1 MSPSSYADDVNIPI
15 DGYSQE
21 DLEDGVYT
29 GSGGLSVYLDGVEQ
43 DNNSISTY
51 GTVSDQSNLLL
62 IGYDVYSTAF
72 NFRTEEQFLPT
83 ADIGYTKSFAD
94 SVLTAA
100 LKDTQ
105 VNSLDT
111 AEQVFKGII
120 GETIVL
126 HYEDENGNSTLPE
139 NSKITLNLSFDDT
152 TLEGGSSW
160 RKAEYSSS
168 SPYSFSSITASN
180 NYVSAATS
188 LLNINSSA
196 KWYGFGTLPKIYLG
210 NAINVYFVDINGD
223 QHILGSYTDMSA
235 INVTFTSPADVV
247 GVYVDVQYNMNGGV
261 FANSAMVFPSIYKL
275 SLSGNISVDTSGV
288 NTGLL
293 KSIIQWLRN
302 ILNAITALPQQ
313 IADKVIDGVKTL
325 FIPTADDLAG
335 VFETATGK
343 LEERLGFVYQI
354 TTWLFDLFDVLISA
368 STNTQDII
376 TLPKLALPW
385 ENVPD
390 WAQLPNNE
398 LLIWNEQQFRVIPEG
413 AESLQTIVKTLTSL
427 WAVLSLVA
435 CCVDSYHDF
444 VGESPI
450 YRLSQERIET
460 KKAAEQIVGGGK
472 RRR

>member
-1 MSPSSYADDVNIPI
+1 
-15 DGYSQE
+15 
-21 DLEDGVYT
+21 
-29 GSGGLSVYLDGVEQ
+29 
-43 DNNSISTY
+43 
-51 GTVSDQSNLLL
+51 
-62 IGYDVYSTAF
+62 
-72 NFRTEEQFLPT
+72 
-83 ADIGYTKSFAD
+83 
-94 SVLTAA
+94 
-100 LKDTQ
+100 
-105 VNSLDT
+105 
-111 AEQVFKGII
+111 
-120 GETIVL
+120 
-126 HYEDENGNSTLPE
+126 
-139 NSKITLNLSFDDT
+139 
-152 TLEGGSSW
+152 
-160 RKAEYSSS
+160 
-168 SPYSFSSITASN
+168 
-180 NYVSAATS
+180 
-188 LLNINSSA
+188 
-196 KWYGFGTLPKIYLG
+196 
-210 NAINVYFVDINGD
+210 
-223 QHILGSYTDMSA
+223 MSA
-235 INVTFTSPADVV
+235 INTTFSSPADVV
-247 GVYVDVQYNMNGGV
+247 GVYIDVQYNMNGGIWV
-261 FANSAMVFPSIYKL
+261 NSSMNFPSIYKL

>member
-1 MSPSSYADDVNIPI
+1 MRLSLYRRLLSACLVFGLLFALSPSSYADDVNIPI

-152 TLEGGSSW
+152 TLRGVVLHGV
-160 RKAEYSSS
+160 RR
-168 SPYSFSSITASN
+168 N
-180 NYVSAATS
+180 LV
-188 LLNINSSA
+188 LL
-196 KWYGFGTLPKIYLG
+196 
-210 NAINVYFVDINGD
+210 
-223 QHILGSYTDMSA
+223 
-235 INVTFTSPADVV
+235 
-247 GVYVDVQYNMNGGV
+247 
-261 FANSAMVFPSIYKL
+261 
-275 SLSGNISVDTSGV
+275 
-288 NTGLL
+288 
-293 KSIIQWLRN
+293 
-302 ILNAITALPQQ
+302 
-313 IADKVIDGVKTL
+313 
-325 FIPTADDLAG
+325 
-335 VFETATGK
+335 
-343 LEERLGFVYQI
+343 
-354 TTWLFDLFDVLISA
+354 
-368 STNTQDII
+368 
-376 TLPKLALPW
+376 
-385 ENVPD
+385 
-390 WAQLPNNE
+390 
-398 LLIWNEQQFRVIPEG
+398 LLIR
-413 AESLQTIVKTLTSL
+413 L
-427 WAVLSLVA
+427 VLL
-435 CCVDSYHDF
+435 
-444 VGESPI
+444 
-450 YRLSQERIET
+450 RLLI
-460 KKAAEQIVGGGK
+460 IMCLLLLLY
-472 RRR
+472 